1 MSQTPKLT
9 KPDRAAPAAKQKGP
23 KPLCTSAEQHQ
34 CLCGQLQLEQ
44 GRESLVKYAQQ
55 ESEKIA
61 EDGEHTSDPSLKP
74 WPYCNPNPRY
84 PVSPNKLPKGPK
96 PPKPTH
102 VRVEAKTDKEQ
113 RVQSGYEPK
122 GPVGGFASPKSS
134 KVIKFGDAQ
143 NPRGALGRRR
153 RADAE
158 PRRAAE
164 RGSISALI

>member
-1 MSQTPKLT
+1 M
-9 KPDRAAPAAKQKGP
+9 
-23 KPLCTSAEQHQ
+23 
-34 CLCGQLQLEQ
+34 
-44 GRESLVKYAQQ
+44 VKYAQQ
-55 ESEKIA
+55 EKIA
-61 EDGEHTSDPSLKP
+61 EDGEHQTLASSPGLTVI
-74 WPYCNPNPRY
+74 RTLGTL
-84 PVSPNKLPKGPK
+84 SPNKLPKGPK
-96 PPKPTH
+96 PRKPTH

-134 KVIKFGDAQ
+134 KAIKFGDAQ

-158 PRRAAE
+158 PRRAE